1 MLTDVFD
8 ILRDNWLLLL
18 IGQYPNGPLGGI
30 ACTLILSVLGIV
42 LAFPLS
48 VLLALARLSPWRLLN
63 WPATA
68 LVYVVRGVPLLMVIL
83 WVYFLVP
90 LLIGRNVSGF
100 MTMLCTLVIYEGA
113 YLSEVVRGRHRGPAQ
128 GPDGGGARARPQP
141 PRARCGSV
149 ILPQALFNMLPSM
162 LSQFV
167 STIKETTLGYV
178 INVPELT
185 FAANQINNQ
194 LLTKPFQVF
203 FILAVIYF
211 VVCWSLTHSAQ
222 GARAA
227 HRRAPRRPGGAGRR
241 LARRAARG
249 SRCRPNPEPEPSRE
263 STR

>member
-1 MLTDVFD
+1 MNSVIE

-48 VLLALARLSPWRLLN
+48 VLLALARLSPWRVLN

-68 LVYVVRGVPLLMVIL
+68 VVYIARGVPLLMVIL

-100 MTMLCTLVIYEGA
+100 TTMLCTLVLYEGA
-113 YLSEVVRGRHRGPAQ
+113 YLAEVVRAGIEALPKGQMEA
-128 GPDGGGARARPQP
+128 ARALGHSHLGAMRH
-141 PRARCGSV
+141 V

-203 FILAVIYF
+203 FILAIVYF
-211 VVCWSLTHSAQ
+211 VVCWSLT
-222 GARAA
+222 RAA
-227 HRRAPRRPGGAGRR
+227 TALERRVE
-241 LARRAARG
+241 ARRAG
-249 SRCRPNPEPEPSRE
+249 
-263 STR
+263 TRRAGRAMPA

>member
-1 MLTDVFD
+1 MLNNIVQ
-8 ILRDNWLLLL
+8 ILQDNWLLLL

-48 VLLALARLSPWRLLN
+48 VLLALARLSHWRLLN

-68 LVYVVRGVPLLMVIL
+68 LVFVVRGVPLLMVIL

-90 LLIGRNVSGF
+90 LLIGHNVSGF
-100 MTMLCTLVIYEGA
+100 VTMLVTLVFYEGA
-113 YLSEVVRGRHRGPAQ
+113 YLGEVVRAGIQALPKGQMEAARSLGHSHL
-128 GPDGGGARARPQP
+128 GAMRL
-141 PRARCGSV
+141 V

-194 LLTKPFQVF
+194 LLTKPFEVF

-211 VVCWSLTHSAQ
+211 AVCWTLT
-222 GARAA
+222 RAA
-227 HRRAPRRPGGAGRR
+227 KALEKRIESRRAGPRGTAGATPVPSVALP
-241 LARRAARG
+241 LAA
-249 SRCRPNPEPEPSRE
+249 EP
-263 STR
+263 

>member
-1 MLTDVFD
+1 MNTVFE

-18 IGQYPNGPLGGI
+18 VGQYPNGPLGGI

-48 VLLALARLSPWRLLN
+48 VLLALARMSHWRLLN
-63 WPATA
+63 WPASA
-68 LVYVVRGVPLLMVIL
+68 LIYVVRGVPLLMVIL

-90 LLIGRNVSGF
+90 LLIGHNVTGF
-100 MTMLCTLVIYEGA
+100 ITMLCTLIIYEGA
-113 YLSEVVRGRHRGPAQ
+113 YLADVVRAGIEALPKGQMEA
-128 GPDGGGARARPQP
+128 ARSLGHSHLSAMRL
-141 PRARCGSV
+141 V

-194 LLTKPFQVF
+194 LLTQPFQVF

-211 VVCWSLTHSAQ
+211 VVCWSLTQ
-222 GARAA
+222 AA
-227 HRRAPRRPGGAGRR
+227 TALERRIA
-241 LARRAARG
+241 ARRAGLVGAKAG
-249 SRCRPNPEPEPSRE
+249 KPAQIVVQPLSAEP
-263 STR
+263 

>member
-1 MLTDVFD
+1 MTSVFE

-18 IGQYPNGPLGGI
+18 VGQYPNGPLGGI

-48 VLLALARLSPWRLLN
+48 VLLALARLSHWRLLN
-63 WPATA
+63 LPATA

-90 LLIGRNVSGF
+90 LLIGRNVTGF
-100 MTMLCTLVIYEGA
+100 VTMLCTLVIYEGA
-113 YLSEVVRGRHRGPAQ
+113 YLAEVVRAGIEALPKGQMEAARSLGHSHL
-128 GPDGGGARARPQP
+128 GAMRL
-141 PRARCGSV
+141 V

-203 FILAVIYF
+203 FILAVIYYIL
-211 VVCWSLTHSAQ
+211 CWSLT
-222 GARAA
+222 RAA
-227 HRRAPRRPGGAGRR
+227 TALERRIEAKRAG
-241 LARRAARG
+241 LHATTAEIQAAG
-249 SRCRPNPEPEPSRE
+249 LVQPVAAEP
-263 STR
+263 

>member
-1 MLTDVFD
+1 MTSIFE

-18 IGQYPNGPLGGI
+18 IGQYPKGPLGGI

-48 VLLALARLSPWRLLN
+48 VLLALARLSHWRLLN

-100 MTMLCTLVIYEGA
+100 VTMLCTLVFYEGA
-113 YLSEVVRGRHRGPAQ
+113 YLAEVVRAGIEALPKGQMEAARSLGHSHL
-128 GPDGGGARARPQP
+128 GAMRL
-141 PRARCGSV
+141 V

-194 LLTKPFQVF
+194 LLTKPFEVF
-203 FILAVIYF
+203 FILAVIYYA
-211 VVCWSLTHSAQ
+211 VCWSLT
-222 GARAA
+222 RAA
-227 HRRAPRRPGGAGRR
+227 IALERRIE
-241 LARRAARG
+241 ARRAGPRG
-249 SRCRPNPEPEPSRE
+249 AVAATQAVSLVQPLAAEP
-263 STR
+263 

>member
-1 MLTDVFD
+1 MLSIYE

-68 LVYVVRGVPLLMVIL
+68 LVYVARGVPLLMIIL

-100 MTMLCTLVIYEGA
+100 VTMLCTLVLYEGA
-113 YLSEVVRGRHRGPAQ
+113 YLAEVVRAGIEALPKGQMEA
-128 GPDGGGARARPQP
+128 ARALGHSHLGAMRL
-141 PRARCGSV
+141 V

-203 FILAVIYF
+203 FILAIIYF
-211 VVCWSLTHSAQ
+211 IVCWSLT
-222 GARAA
+222 RAA
-227 HRRAPRRPGGAGRR
+227 TALERRIETRRAGPRRAGTAPQPTVVVET
-241 LARRAARG
+241 LAA
-249 SRCRPNPEPEPSRE
+249 EP
-263 STR
+263 

>member
-1 MLTDVFD
+1 MNT
-8 ILRDNWLLLL
+8 ILQILQDNWLLLL

-48 VLLALARLSPWRLLN
+48 VLVALARLSPWRLLN

-68 LVYVVRGVPLLMVIL
+68 LVFVVRGVPLLMLIL

-90 LLIGRNVSGF
+90 LLIGHNVSGF
-100 MTMLCTLVIYEGA
+100 VTMLVTLVFYEAA
-113 YLSEVVRGRHRGPAQ
+113 YLGEVVRAGIQALPKGQMEAARSLGHGYL
-128 GPDGGGARARPQP
+128 GAMRL
-141 PRARCGSV
+141 V

-185 FAANQINNQ
+185 FAASQINNQ
-194 LLTKPFQVF
+194 LLTKPFEVF
-203 FILAVIYF
+203 AILAVIYY
-211 VVCWSLTHSAQ
+211 VVCWSLT
-222 GARAA
+222 RAA
-227 HRRAPRRPGGAGRR
+227 KALEKRIETRRAGPRRTAAAAVGVAAP
-241 LARRAARG
+241 LAA
-249 SRCRPNPEPEPSRE
+249 EP
-263 STR
+263 

>member
-1 MLTDVFD
+1 MEAVFE
-8 ILRDNWLLLL
+8 IIRDNWLLLL

-48 VLLALARLSPWRLLN
+48 VLLALARISPWRLLS

-68 LVYVVRGVPLLMVIL
+68 LIYVARGVPLLMLIL

-90 LLIGRNVSGF
+90 LLIGHNVSGF
-100 MTMLCTLVIYEGA
+100 VTMLVTLVLYEGA
-113 YLSEVVRGRHRGPAQ
+113 YLAEVVRAGIQALPKGQMEASRALGHSYLGAMRH
-128 GPDGGGARARPQP
+128 
-141 PRARCGSV
+141 V

-203 FILAVIYF
+203 FILAIIYF
-211 VVCWSLTHSAQ
+211 VVCWSLTWAATALERRIEAKRA
-222 GARAA
+222 GTGAARATG
-227 HRRAPRRPGGAGRR
+227 RKPAPTT
-241 LARRAARG
+241 LAA
-249 SRCRPNPEPEPSRE
+249 EP
-263 STR
+263 